1 MDRRFLIFLVVIFA
15 ASAVV
20 TWVLLWSNPF
30 SEIRTDSSGM
40 LLFSGRPAVNYT
52 KTLLEEGNEST
63 TYKIVYESHGR
74 LIHALL
80 TYPKGSGPFPAFYI
94 LPGATVT
101 KEGAQNGLGKDL
113 NAQGFATLA
122 IDQRGHG
129 ETGGNIPTIEYDFE
143 YYSSGAGSVH
153 QEMVYDGLGAFD
165 VLYAE
170 PDIEKN
176 NIFVAGESMGGRFA
190 IIGAGIEPRIAG
202 ALLLSTSG
210 YGFPAQ
216 NNPLAAEYLNSIDPD
231 NYIGKISPSPIL
243 MIHIKDDQV
252 IPISIAEKTFSLAGE
267 PKEFFTL
274 LSGEHGYDT
283 YPQEGKDWIM
293 GKVGEWG

>member
-1 MDRRFLIFLVVIFA
+1 MEKKYLILFAVLLVGSSI
-15 ASAVV
+15 V
-20 TWVLLWSNPF
+20 TWVLLWSNPL
-30 SEIRTDSSGM
+30 SEVRADSDGM

-52 KTLLEEGNEST
+52 KTLLNETGDST
-63 TYKIVYESHGR
+63 TYKIVYQSHGR
-74 LIHALL
+74 LVHALL
-80 TYPKGSGPFPAFYI
+80 TYPKGSGPHPAFFI

-113 NAQGFATLA
+113 NNQGFATLA

-143 YYSSGAGSVH
+143 FYSTGRGSVH
-153 QEMVYDGLGAFD
+153 QEMVYDGLRGFD
-165 VLYAE
+165 VLWSE
-170 PDIEKN
+170 PDIDRNK
-176 NIFVAGESMGGRFA
+176 IFVAGESMGGRFA
-190 IIGAGIEPRIAG
+190 IIAAGIEPRISG

-216 NNPLAAEYLNSIDPD
+216 DNPVAAEYLNSIDPD
-231 NYIGKISPSPIL
+231 NYIGRISPRPVL
-243 MIHIKDDQV
+243 MVHIKDDQV

-274 LSGEHGYDT
+274 FSGEHGYDT

-293 GKVGEWG
+293 GKVREWA